1 LPTAPEQ
8 VNLLRKHEL
17 TGGPVG
23 IESNPAPA
31 CATLAA
37 GRGQG
42 ARSMTRSIETT
53 RRRLL
58 AGAGAVAAAGTAL
71 SILPRRLRAQ
81 EPLKVGV
88 YGGYFKDSFD
98 EHIFPAFTEETGIEV
113 ESVAEPTGEAWLVQ
127 LENAARA
134 GQAPVDVS
142 MMAQVPRMKGA
153 NASLWAP
160 LDAGKLPNRE
170 YLIPRFVHKYDDGS
184 ISGIGAVSWYITLV
198 TNTDVY
204 PKAPESWATFWDAQ
218 NEDRLGLLALPSN
231 SFLLEIT
238 AETFLDGKDVL
249 KTEDGIRKAL
259 DKLAEVKPNVKLWYR
274 DEGQFQQAL
283 QSGEIP
289 MGQYYHDVANLAAA
303 DGFPVRSTFPKE
315 GGVLDSGSWV
325 VSKASD
331 NLEAAHVFID
341 YMSRPET
348 QAKLAR
354 NVGTAPTVEREHL
367 DLSDEEFAAVASE
380 AEPITPAY
388 DMYLERGDW
397 VADQWTAMITG

>member
-1 LPTAPEQ
+1 MQKWHKLAPSGLCRVAAQRE
-8 VNLLRKHEL
+8 R
-17 TGGPVG
+17 G
-23 IESNPAPA
+23 APKMA
-31 CATLAA
+31 CII
-37 GRGQG
+37 G
-42 ARSMTRSIETT
+42 MTT
-53 RRRLL
+53 RREVL
-58 AGAGAVAAAGTAL
+58 AGASAMVAAGTAF
-71 SILPRRLRAQ
+71 SILPRRPRAQ
-81 EPLKVGV
+81 ESLKVGV

-134 GQAPVDVS
+134 GQAPADVS

-153 NASLWAP
+153 NAGLWAP
-160 LDAGKLPNRE
+160 LEADRLPHRQ
-170 YLIPRFVHKYDDGS
+170 YLFPRFVHKYDDGS

-204 PKAPESWATFWDAQ
+204 PEAPTSWAEFWDPR
-218 NEDRLGLLALPSN
+218 NENRLGLLALPSN
-231 SFLLEIT
+231 SFLLEIA
-238 AETFLDGKDVL
+238 AETFFDGKDVL
-249 KTEDGIRKAL
+249 DIEEGIKEVL

-331 NLEAAHVFID
+331 RLDEAYVFID
-341 YMSRPET
+341 YMSRPKI

-367 DLSDEEFAAVASE
+367 DLSDEEFAAVSSE
-380 AEPITPAY
+380 QEPITPAY
-388 DMYLERGDW
+388 GMYLERGDW
-397 VADQWTAMITG
+397 VSDQWTAMITG